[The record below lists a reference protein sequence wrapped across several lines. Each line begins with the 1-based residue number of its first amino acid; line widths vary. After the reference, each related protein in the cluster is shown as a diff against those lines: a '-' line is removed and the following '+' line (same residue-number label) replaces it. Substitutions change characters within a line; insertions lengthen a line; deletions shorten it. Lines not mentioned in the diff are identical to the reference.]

1 MAAEMGLDGLSHIP
15 GGFRAW
21 REAGGAVEKVE

>member
-1 MAAEMGLDGLSHIP
+1 LDGLSHIP